1 MEHLISKVLR
11 SYEQGKLSRR
21 QLIQG
26 LAALAAA
33 TEAARGAGSST
44 FKGMALNH
52 IAIRVTN
59 VQRSRDFYQ
68 KHFGMPVLH
77 EEKANCFLGLGKNFL
92 TLFENQ
98 KPGLDH
104 FCIAIEDFKPEAV
117 MDQLNLQG
125 LKPRR
130 PSGTDR
136 IYFPDPDAIEVQISA
151 VDHRA

>member
-1 MEHLISKVLR
+1 MESMFSKMLT
-11 SYEQGKLSRR
+11 SYEQCKLSRR

-26 LAALAAA
+26 LAALTAA
-33 TEAARGAGSST
+33 TEAAPGAGSI

-52 IAIRVTN
+52 IAIRSTN

-68 KHFGMPVLH
+68 KHFGMPILH
-77 EEKANCFLGLGKNFL
+77 EEKANCFLGLGQNFL

-104 FCIAIEDFKPEAV
+104 FCIAIEDFKAEAV
-117 MDQLNLQG
+117 MDQLNRQG

-136 IYFPDPDAIEVQISA
+136 IYFPDPDEIEVKVSA
-151 VDHRA
+151 VDHHA

>member
-1 MEHLISKVLR
+1 MENTISKMLT
-11 SYEQGKLSRR
+11 SYEQGKLNRR

-26 LAALAAA
+26 LATLTAV
-33 TEAARGAGSST
+33 TETARGAEST

-52 IAIRVTN
+52 VAIRVTN

-104 FCIAIEDFKPEAV
+104 FCIAIGDFKADAV
-117 MDQLNLQG
+117 MSELNRQG

-136 IYFPDPDAIEVQISA
+136 IYFLDPDETEVQVSA
-151 VDHRA
+151 ADHHA